1 MMNKK
6 LNPEN
11 ITGGV
16 LLLFS
21 ITAILILSLIVV
33 FLFNEGLPLFQHMG
47 IGDFLLG
54 DKWVP
59 ANGLYGAF
67 PFITSTL
74 LITLGALLIAVP
86 LGISCAVFLSEI
98 APRWAKELVRPA
110 IELLAGIPSVIYG
123 VFAFVVIVNLVR
135 ISFNLANG
143 ETLLAGS
150 VIMAV
155 MILPIVISI
164 SQDSIESVPRIYR
177 EGSYAMGATDWQT
190 ISRVVVP
197 AARRGIIA
205 SIILG
210 CGRAIGE
217 TMAVA
222 LVIGNA
228 ERLPMSL
235 LDSGETLTTAIL
247 LEMGEAVIGSL
258 HYSALF
264 CLGIIPFMVV
274 LFLSIISSRLVS
286 KRVTRFG

>member
-1 MMNKK
+1 MHKT

-11 ITGGV
+11 TIKGV
-16 LLLFS
+16 LLLFG
-21 ITAILILSLIVV
+21 ITAILILSLIVI
-33 FLFNEGLPLFQHMG
+33 FLFNEGLPLFQY
-47 IGDFLLG
+47 IGVSDFLLG

-59 ANGLYGAF
+59 EKDLYGTF
-67 PFITSTL
+67 PFIIST
-74 LITLGALLIAVP
+74 IFVILGALLIAIP
-86 LGISCAVFLSEI
+86 LGISCAVFLAEI
-98 APRWAKELVRPA
+98 APRRARELVRPA
-110 IELLAGIPSVIYG
+110 IELLAGIPSIIYG
-123 VFAFVVIVNLVR
+123 LFALVVIVDLIK

-143 ETLLAGS
+143 ETILAGS
-150 VIMAV
+150 IILAV

-164 SQDSIESVPRIYR
+164 SQDSIEAVPGTYR

-217 TMAVA
+217 TMAIA

-228 ERLPMSL
+228 EKLPLSL

-258 HYSALF
+258 HYNALF
-264 CLGIIPFMVV
+264 CLGIIPFIIV
-274 LFLSIISSRLVS
+274 LFLSIISSRLIS
-286 KRVTRFG
+286 KSVTRFE